1 MGVCDLGRQKKM
13 ENKNELLCAYASL
26 ILADGDQD
34 VTADN
39 INAILKAAGASVP
52 AYYSALFEK
61 VNGLT
66 SVKSLVEN
74 AGNVGGGGGGGGAA
88 PAAAGGA
95 APAAAAAVEEE
106 EMAAGGGLFGE
117 EGDDY

>member
-1 MGVCDLGRQKKM
+1 M

-61 VNGLT
+61 VNALT
-66 SVKSLVEN
+66 SVKSLVKD
-74 AGNVGGGGGGGGAA
+74 AGNVGGGGGGAA

-95 APAAAAAVEEE
+95 APAAAAEEE
-106 EMAAGGGLFGE
+106 EEEEEEEIAAGGGLFGE
-117 EGDDY
+117 EADDY